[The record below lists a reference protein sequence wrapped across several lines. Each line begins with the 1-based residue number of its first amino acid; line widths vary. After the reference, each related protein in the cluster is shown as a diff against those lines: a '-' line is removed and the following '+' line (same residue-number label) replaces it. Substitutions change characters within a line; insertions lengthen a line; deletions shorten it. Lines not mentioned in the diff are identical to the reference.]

1 MITTKPFGFAPDG
14 KAVTV
19 FELTCAGAR
28 VRLMDFG
35 ATILGIDVPGT
46 TQEVADILLGF
57 DSLEGYF
64 DNPACY
70 GATIGPSANRT
81 DKGQVTI
88 GGTTYQ
94 MPQNDG
100 PDKSNNLHSDLEHGL
115 HKRVWDAQVGSET
128 NSVTFTCALRDG
140 ELGLP
145 GNRTF
150 TVVYTLMV
158 GPTGSAELTC
168 TQECITDAET
178 FVNMTNHSYFNL
190 GGHDSG
196 TVLRQI
202 AAIDASCYLPQRRD
216 NVSSGEVYPV
226 SNSPFDFRTAKELG
240 RDIDAD
246 DAQLE
251 IARGYDHC
259 FCLDG
264 PAAQDGLHHALRL
277 EDPKSGRVLDIFT
290 TAPGAHL
297 YTGNWLDDTDAK
309 DGASYHPRDGVA
321 FEPEFWP
328 DNNHH
333 AGWEHPV
340 CTPEHPFSAKTVYR
354 FSTLH

>member
-1 MITTKPFGFAPDG
+1 MITTKPFGLAPDG

-115 HKRVWDAQVGSET
+115 HKCVWAAQVGSET
-128 NSVTFTCALRDG
+128 NRVTFTCALRDG
-140 ELGLP
+140 ELGMP
-145 GNRTF
+145 GSRTF
-150 TVVYTLMV
+150 TVV
-158 GPTGSAELTC
+158 
-168 TQECITDAET
+168 
-178 FVNMTNHSYFNL
+178 
-190 GGHDSG
+190 
-196 TVLRQI
+196 
-202 AAIDASCYLPQRRD
+202 
-216 NVSSGEVYPV
+216 
-226 SNSPFDFRTAKELG
+226 
-240 RDIDAD
+240 
-246 DAQLE
+246 
-251 IARGYDHC
+251 
-259 FCLDG
+259 
-264 PAAQDGLHHALRL
+264 
-277 EDPKSGRVLDIFT
+277 
-290 TAPGAHL
+290 
-297 YTGNWLDDTDAK
+297 
-309 DGASYHPRDGVA
+309 
-321 FEPEFWP
+321 
-328 DNNHH
+328 
-333 AGWEHPV
+333 
-340 CTPEHPFSAKTVYR
+340 
-354 FSTLH
+354 